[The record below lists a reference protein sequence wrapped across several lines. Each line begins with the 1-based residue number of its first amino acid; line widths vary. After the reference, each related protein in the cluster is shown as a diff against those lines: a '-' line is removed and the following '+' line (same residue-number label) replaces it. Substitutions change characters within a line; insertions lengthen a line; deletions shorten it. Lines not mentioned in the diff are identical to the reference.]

1 MNPDRAPAPAT
12 KARTSPRA
20 LVRSNETSPCPSDA
34 TSGAAK
40 ARTAKTNTSHRP
52 FHLGDADV
60 RAALRS
66 RLTRQLSH
74 GDTVL
79 IEELGLCRG
88 QVRADVTLING
99 SLHAYEIKSDRD
111 TLGRLLHQASMYNK
125 IFNRVTLVVG
135 PRHQS
140 AALALIPAWWG
151 VLGVAPTPRGPR
163 LSIVRKG
170 LTNKA
175 VDPRALVELLWLD
188 EALALLESRRAVRGI
203 RGKRRELV
211 WDRVCEYF
219 DVTEIAAAVR
229 DRLKARA
236 AQQLVPSR
244 S

>member
-1 MNPDRAPAPAT
+1 MNRDRAPATAT
-12 KARTSPRA
+12 KRRTPQRA
-20 LVRSNETSPCPSDA
+20 LARSNETSPCLSGA
-34 TSGAAK
+34 KSGAAK
-40 ARTAKTNTSHRP
+40 ERTAKASTGLLP
-52 FHLGDADV
+52 FQLGDPDV

-66 RLTRQLSH
+66 HLTRQLCH

-88 QVRADVTLING
+88 QVRADVALVNG

-111 TLGRLLHQASMYNK
+111 TLDRLLQQASMYNK

-151 VLGVAPTPRGPR
+151 VLGVAPTPRGAR
-163 LSIVRKG
+163 LQTVRKG
-170 LTNKA
+170 LANKA
-175 VDPRALVELLWLD
+175 VDPRTLVELLWLD
-188 EALALLESRRAVRGI
+188 EALALLESRRAVRGT

-211 WDRVCEYF
+211 WDRVCEHF

-236 AQQLVPSR
+236 AQRAAPSP